1 MEKTMSEFK
10 HLKTV
15 PLATISRIQRPQVN
29 VPVTVSSPATAV
41 LTDFSLQQPLVLE
54 HTTTIDEAEAL
65 MKKTHV
71 RLKLVVDARDAF
83 KGVVSLADLLSVKVM
98 QAVKRTGVE
107 RSELTVESVMTK
119 KDAMLA
125 VDIASLK
132 AAKIGDLLLTM
143 QSFGDQH
150 VLVVDGVD
158 GSIRGLVSASDI
170 ARRLNIPV
178 TINERANSLAQ
189 IYQAVR
195 QA

>member
-1 MEKTMSEFK
+1 MSEFK

>member
-1 MEKTMSEFK
+1 MSEFK

-15 PLATISRIQRPQVN
+15 PLAAISRIEKPEVS
-29 VPVTVSSPATAV
+29 VPVTVHSPATEV
-41 LTDFSLQQPLVLE
+41 FTDFSVQQPFVLE
-54 HTTTIDEAEAL
+54 HSTSIDEAEAL

-98 QAVKRTGVE
+98 QAVKRTGLE

-119 KDAMLA
+119 KDGMLA
-125 VDIASLK
+125 IDITSLK
-132 AAKIGDLLLTM
+132 AARIGDLLLTM

-150 VLVVDGVD
+150 VLVVDGAG

-170 ARRLNIPV
+170 ARRLNVPV
-178 TINERANSLAQ
+178 TISERAHSFAQ